1 MATAATI
8 TTSAPGSLM
17 LLGEHA
23 VLQGKHALVCAI
35 NRRITVRLSPVAEWS
50 VNIVS
55 ALGDYRSPLGDLA
68 DHPSFRFVLQAI
80 KQHRDR
86 IPSGFELKIDSEFS
100 ADIGFGSS
108 AAVTVATHAAL
119 MQWTKNKA
127 LGHKELFSQALE
139 TVHAVQGRGSGADL
153 AASVFGGI
161 VGYGTAPEFQP
172 LKITLPLTAVYCG
185 YKTPTV
191 EVIQKVE
198 ALRKDNPVKYD
209 RIYSEID
216 MGVREA
222 LVALEEDDRILFGFV
237 LDRNQQLMDE
247 MGVNTPELEEIVTA
261 LQNHPEICGA
271 KISGSGL
278 GDCAIGIGHAELKE
292 LGYPVYHL
300 ETTPDGCKYHEEEIV
315 DF

>member
-1 MATAATI
+1 MTTI

-23 VLQGKHALVCAI
+23 VLHGKHALVCAI
-35 NRRITVRLSPVAEWS
+35 NRRITARLSPVTDHS
-50 VNIVS
+50 VRISS
-55 ALGDYRSPLGDLA
+55 ALGNYHSPLDELA
-68 DHPSFRFVLQAI
+68 DHPSLKFVLQAI

-119 MQWTKNKA
+119 MRWIGGTNPDR
-127 LGHKELFSQALE
+127 ETLFDAALE

-153 AASVFGGI
+153 AASIFGGI
-161 VGYGTAPEFQP
+161 VGYSTDPEFQP
-172 LKITLPLTAVYCG
+172 VKVTLPLTAVYCG

-198 ALRKDNPVKYD
+198 ALRKNDPAKYD

-216 MGVREA
+216 MGVQEA
-222 LVALEEDDRILFGFV
+222 LVALKENDWMLFGLV
-237 LDRNQQLMDE
+237 LDRGQQLMDE
-247 MGVNTPELEEIVTA
+247 MGVNTPELEEIVSA
-261 LQNHPEICGA
+261 LRNSPEICGA

-278 GDCAIGIGHAELKE
+278 GDCAIGIGSAELEE

-300 ETTPDGCKYHEEEIV
+300 ETTPIGCECHA
-315 DF
+315 

>member
-1 MATAATI
+1 MASDATI

-23 VLQGKHALVCAI
+23 VLHGKRALVCAI
-35 NRRITVRLSPVAEWS
+35 NRRITIRLSPVTDRS
-50 VNIVS
+50 IHVIS
-55 ALGDYRSPLGDLA
+55 ALADYSSSLDELA
-68 DHPSFRFVLQAI
+68 EHPSLKFVLQAI

-119 MQWTKNKA
+119 MRWTDGVDPARGNI
-127 LGHKELFSQALE
+127 FDQALE

-161 VGYGTAPEFQP
+161 VGYSTAPEFHP
-172 LKITLPLTAVYCG
+172 LEITLPLTAVYCG

-191 EVIQKVE
+191 EVIQKVA
-198 ALRKDNPVKYD
+198 ALQKVDPVKYD
-209 RIYSEID
+209 RIYAEID
-216 MGVREA
+216 LGVQEA
-222 LVALEEDDRILFGFV
+222 IVALEEDDLMLFGLT
-237 LDRNQQLMDE
+237 LDRGQQLMDE
-247 MGVNTPELEEIVTA
+247 MGLNTPELDEIVTA
-261 LQNHPEICGA
+261 LQNDPEIGGA

-278 GDCAIGIGHAELKE
+278 GDCAIGIGSAELTE
-292 LGYPVYHL
+292 FDYPVYHL
-300 ETTPDGCKYHEEEIV
+300 ETTPNGCTCHE
-315 DF
+315 